1 VCYNFRQL
9 KATNA
14 IASVLSFF
22 KRTGPHC
29 TSEGGVS
36 VACGRGDRWQGYG
49 SNSKPPKQHVF
60 RDGELLHRSSSGERG
75 CVSCA
80 AKSVASLHSCQ
91 AGHGKWAAHSQLQA
105 MEHELMDKPDPR
117 RKPARSSCYSS
128 PITHRHQGS
137 LVSSS
142 VWTQQEQQGCRPRL
156 RPIPTTAGSSCVL
169 LLPDRRWMCHL
180 REPWAPGTTELR
192 SRGETGWQGK
202 RTVVRT
208 TTDGEEQQAAI
219 GSEIASDWV
228 GAARAGRRCLLA
240 HSQ

>member
-1 VCYNFRQL
+1 MALAAAPPPPLATFDQDLEARKKTSSCTLQSSAIPHLPQATTSALQQQSAATSLRLDRRTPEASKIKMSSPRLLNPQCSLCSAHLSRSPPRRKNSYHVSAGARASNRQL

-22 KRTGPHC
+22 KITGPHC
-29 TSEGGVS
+29 TSEGGDS

-105 MEHELMDKPDPR
+105 MEH
-117 RKPARSSCYSS
+117 
-128 PITHRHQGS
+128 
-137 LVSSS
+137 
-142 VWTQQEQQGCRPRL
+142 
-156 RPIPTTAGSSCVL
+156 
-169 LLPDRRWMCHL
+169 
-180 REPWAPGTTELR
+180 
-192 SRGETGWQGK
+192 
-202 RTVVRT
+202 
-208 TTDGEEQQAAI
+208 
-219 GSEIASDWV
+219 
-228 GAARAGRRCLLA
+228 
-240 HSQ
+240 

>member
-1 VCYNFRQL
+1 M
-9 KATNA
+9 
-14 IASVLSFF
+14 
-22 KRTGPHC
+22 
-29 TSEGGVS
+29 
-36 VACGRGDRWQGYG
+36 ACGRGYRWQGYG

-128 PITHRHQGS
+128 PITRRHQGS

-142 VWTQQEQQGCRPRL
+142 VWTQQEQQGRHPHL
-156 RPIPTTAGSSCVL
+156 RPIPSTAGSSCVL
-169 LLPDRRWMCHL
+169 LTCSSLTGDGAT
-180 REPWAPGTTELR
+180 PWAPGATEWRIEPRRNGLVINKKR
-192 SRGETGWQGK
+192 NSR
-202 RTVVRT
+202 
-208 TTDGEEQQAAI
+208 
-219 GSEIASDWV
+219 
-228 GAARAGRRCLLA
+228 
-240 HSQ
+240 